1 LQAGRPGLAKVA
13 LAAFFWK
20 IRRGAPIERS
30 PHFSQREFPMF
41 KALIAFCLSRRPIV
55 VLGLVMFV
63 AAGFIA
69 FKLLNIEAYPNPTPV
84 ILEVTAQA
92 PGLSAEEMER
102 YYTIPM
108 EIGLYTTPGIEVIR
122 STSFYGLSFVRVSFK
137 YGVDYFFAYA
147 QASIALQQNVNL
159 PGGLVPSI
167 QENSSTG
174 EIYRYQVV
182 GPPHFGI
189 ANLRT
194 VQDWIVARRLL
205 TIPGI
210 AMINSWGGPTKEFQV
225 EVDPHKLE
233 AYSVTVPQI
242 LTALGNANINVGG
255 REIRIGQQSIN
266 IRGVGL
272 IDDGGNDD
280 LRQGYKV
287 GDIENV
293 VLAQSNGV
301 PVLVRD
307 VGKVSIGYRP
317 RLGIL
322 GRGYRVQNEAVD
334 QDDVVGSIVV
344 MRRTEQTA
352 QMIPLVQAA
361 IEKINHDGSLPPGVH
376 VAPYYDRSHLI
387 ALTTHTVLHNLIFGC
402 LLVFL
407 IQWIFLGDLRSAT
420 IVGLNIPFALFFATI
435 LLVIQGE
442 SANLLSVGAV
452 DFGII
457 VDSAVILV
465 ENIFKNFQR
474 DAEERRSLLQRLGEG
489 FWGVDPTRN
498 PADATPARGWTD
510 RLRLILISALQV
522 DNAVLFSGLITV
534 AGFVPLFTM
543 QGVEGQIFGP
553 MARTYGYA
561 LAGALISTFTITP
574 VISSMLLPK
583 NVREVET
590 IIVRFLHRIYNPTLR
605 FALSH
610 RLLVVGLEL
619 ALSIG
624 TFTLIAPRLGSEFL
638 PHLEEGNFWIRASM
652 PITLS
657 LQDGEAATKKM
668 REILMRHP
676 EVTTVVSQHGR
687 PDDGSDASPFSN
699 VELFAPLKP
708 FDEWPKGMTKD
719 ILTNQIQE
727 EFNNEL
733 PGVIFNFS
741 QYIEDNIE
749 EGISGVKGVNSVKIV
764 GPNLQVITN
773 LAEQIRDQMSQ
784 VRGVTDLGI
793 FPVLGQPNLNIK
805 VDRAKAARYGLNSGD
820 VNAVVQATMGGA
832 VATSVLE
839 GDRQFDLVVRY
850 TPEYRDSIDKIRN
863 IKVAYQ
869 TASGA
874 NAYIPLS
881 ELATITLDTGA
892 AWVYHES
899 MQRFIPVKFSVR
911 GRDLGGTVE
920 EAQERIAKNV
930 KLPSGYHLV
939 WAGEY
944 GDLQAAK
951 ARLYVI
957 VPISFVLIAGALYG
971 LFNNFLDCILAL
983 AGIPDAIVGGI
994 LALYISGLHFSI
1006 SAAIGFV
1013 SLFGVSVMDGILMI
1027 TFYNHERALG
1037 FSPMESMYRAA
1048 STRMRPLLMT
1058 ALSACIGLFPAAI
1071 STGIGSQVQRPLAT
1085 VIVGGMLVGPIML
1098 LIAVPALRLIFLSH
1112 EHHPI
1117 SAIEAG

>member
-1 LQAGRPGLAKVA
+1 
-13 LAAFFWK
+13 
-20 IRRGAPIERS
+20 
-30 PHFSQREFPMF
+30 MF
-41 KALIAFCLSRRPIV
+41 KSLIAFCLSRRPIV
-55 VLGLVMFV
+55 VLGLLLF
-63 AAGFIA
+63 AGAGFVA

-84 ILEVTAQA
+84 ILEITAQA

-102 YYTIPM
+102 YYTLPT
-108 EIGLYTTPGIEVIR
+108 EIGLYTTPGIDVIR
-122 STSFYGLSFVRVSFK
+122 STSFYGLSFVRVTFK
-137 YGVDYFFAYA
+137 YGVDYNFAYA
-147 QASIALQQNVNL
+147 QASVAMQQNVSL
-159 PGGLVPSI
+159 PGGLVPTI
-167 QENSSTG
+167 QANSSTG

-189 ANLRT
+189 TNLRT

-210 AMINSWGGPTKEFQV
+210 AAVNSWGGPTKEFQV

-233 AYSVTVPQI
+233 AYNVTVPQV
-242 LTALGNANINVGG
+242 LTALGNANLNVGG

-280 LRQGYKV
+280 LRQCYKV
-287 GDIENV
+287 DDIDHV
-293 VLAQSNGV
+293 VLAQINGV

-307 VGKVSIGYRP
+307 VAKVSVGYRP

-322 GRGYRVQNEAVD
+322 GPDE
-334 QDDVVGSIVV
+334 QDDVVGSIGV
-344 MRRTEQTA
+344 MRRTETTA
-352 QMIPLVQAA
+352 DMIPKVKAA
-361 IEKINHDGSLPPGVH
+361 IDKLNHDGSLPPGVRL
-376 VAPYYDRSHLI
+376 VPYYDRSSLI
-387 ALTTHTVLHNLIFGC
+387 AITTHTVLHNLIFGC

-407 IQWIFLGDLRSAT
+407 IQWIFLGNLRSAT

-435 LLVIQGE
+435 LLVVMGE

-474 DAEERRSLLQRLGEG
+474 DPEERRSLLERLAKGS
-489 FWGVDPTRN
+489 WGPDPTRSSE
-498 PADATPARGWTD
+498 PTTAAHGWSD
-510 RLRLILISALQV
+510 RLRLILISAMQV
-522 DNAVLFSGLITV
+522 DKAVLFSALITV

-561 LAGALISTFTITP
+561 LAGALIATFTVTP
-574 VISSMLLPK
+574 VIASLLLPK
-583 NVREVET
+583 HVKETETVVVRL
-590 IIVRFLHRIYNPTLR
+590 LHRIYNPALR
-605 FALSH
+605 FSLNH
-610 RLLVVGLEL
+610 RALVVGLEL
-619 ALSIG
+619 TLSLG
-624 TFTLIAPRLGSEFL
+624 TFFLIAPRLGSEFL

-657 LQDGEAATKKM
+657 LEDGEAAARKM
-668 REILMRHP
+668 REILMRHR
-676 EVTTVVSQHGR
+676 EVLTVVSQHGR

-708 FDEWPKGMTKD
+708 FDEWPKGLTKD
-719 ILTNQIQE
+719 KLTNQIQE
-727 EFNNEL
+727 EFNSEL
-733 PGVIFNFS
+733 PGVVFNFS

-764 GPNLQVITN
+764 GPNLQTITN
-773 LAEQIRDQMSQ
+773 LADQVRDQMSQ
-784 VRGVTDLGI
+784 VRGITDLGI

-820 VNAVVQATMGGA
+820 VNAVVQASMGGA

-839 GDRQFDLVVRY
+839 GDRQFDLIVRY
-850 TPEYRDSIDKIRN
+850 TPEYRDSIDKVHN

-869 TASGA
+869 TPTGA

-899 MQRFIPVKFSVR
+899 VQRFIPVKFSVR

-920 EAQERIAKNV
+920 EAQKRIADKV
-930 KLPSGYHLV
+930 KLPPGYRLI
-939 WAGEY
+939 WAGEF
-944 GDLQAAK
+944 GDLQEAK
-951 ARLYVI
+951 KRLEII
-957 VPISFVLIAGALYG
+957 VPISFILIAGALYS
-971 LFNNFLDCILAL
+971 LFNNFRDSLLAL
-983 AGIPDAIVGGI
+983 AGIPDAVVGGI

-1027 TFYNHERALG
+1027 TFYEHERNKGLA
-1037 FSPMESMYRAA
+1037 PVEAMYRAA

-1085 VIVGGMLVGPIML
+1085 VIVGGMLVGPVML
-1098 LIAVPALRLIFLSH
+1098 LLAVPALRMIFLGRDN
-1112 EHHPI
+1112 HHAP
-1117 SAIEAG
+1117 EVRP

>member
-1 LQAGRPGLAKVA
+1 
-13 LAAFFWK
+13 
-20 IRRGAPIERS
+20 
-30 PHFSQREFPMF
+30 MF
-41 KALIAFCLSRRPIV
+41 KALISFCLSRRPIV
-55 VLGLVMFV
+55 VLGLLLL
-63 AAGFIA
+63 AGAGLIA

-84 ILEVTAQA
+84 ILEITAQA

-102 YYTIPM
+102 YYTLPT
-108 EIGLYTTPGIEVIR
+108 EIGLYTTPGIDVIR
-122 STSFYGLSFVRVSFK
+122 STSFYGLSFVRVVFK
-137 YGVDYFFAYA
+137 YGVDFNFAYA
-147 QASIALQQNVNL
+147 QASVAMQQNVNL
-159 PGGLVPSI
+159 PGGLVPTI
-167 QENSSTG
+167 QANSSTG

-189 ANLRT
+189 TNLRT
-194 VQDWIVARRLL
+194 VQDWIVLRRLL

-210 AMINSWGGPTKEFQV
+210 AAVNSWGGPTKEFQV

-233 AYSVTVPQI
+233 AYNVTVPQV
-242 LTALGNANINVGG
+242 LTALGNANLNVGG
-255 REIRIGQQSIN
+255 REIRLGQQSIN

-287 GDIENV
+287 DDIENV

-307 VGKVSIGYRP
+307 VAKVYVGHRP

-322 GRGYRVQNEAVD
+322 GRDQ
-334 QDDVVGSIVV
+334 QDDVVGAIVV
-344 MRRTEQTA
+344 MRRTEKTA
-352 QMIPLVQAA
+352 DMIPKVKAA
-361 IEKINHDGSLPPGVH
+361 IDKLNHEGSLPPGVRI
-376 VAPYYDRSHLI
+376 VPFYDRSSLI
-387 ALTTHTVLHNLIFGC
+387 AVTTHTVLHNLILGC

-407 IQWIFLGDLRSAT
+407 IQWIFLGNLRSAT

-435 LLVIQGE
+435 LLVITGE

-474 DAEERRSLLQRLGEG
+474 DPEERRSLLQRLAGG
-489 FWGVDPTRN
+489 SWGSDPTR
-498 PADATPARGWTD
+498 PTEHTTAAHGWTD
-510 RLRLILISALQV
+510 RLRLILISAMQV
-522 DNAVLFSGLITV
+522 DKAVLFSGLITV

-561 LAGALISTFTITP
+561 LAGALLATFTVTP
-574 VISSMLLPK
+574 VMASFLLPK
-583 NVREVET
+583 RVKEAET
-590 IIVRFLHRIYNPTLR
+590 IVVRVLHRIYNPALR
-605 FALSH
+605 FALTH
-610 RLLVVGLEL
+610 R
-619 ALSIG
+619 ALTAGINIVLFAG
-624 TFTLIAPRLGSEFL
+624 TVLLIAPRLGSEFL

-657 LQDGEAATKKM
+657 LQDGEAATRKM
-668 REILMRHP
+668 REILLRHP
-676 EVTTVVSQHGR
+676 EVLTVVSQHGR
-687 PDDGSDASPFSN
+687 PDDGSDAAPFSN

-708 FDEWPKGMTKD
+708 FDEWPKGLNKEK
-719 ILTNQIQE
+719 LTDQIQA

-749 EGISGVKGVNSVKIV
+749 EAISGVKGVNSVKIV
-764 GPNLQVITN
+764 GPNLETITK
-773 LAEQIRDQMSQ
+773 LAEQVRDQMSQ

-820 VNAVVQATMGGA
+820 VNLVVQAAMGGA
-832 VATSVLE
+832 LATWVLE
-839 GDRQFDLVVRY
+839 GDRQFELVVRY
-850 TPEYRDSIDKIRN
+850 TPEYRDSIEKIRN

-869 TASGA
+869 TSSGA

-899 MQRFIPVKFSVR
+899 VQRFIPVKFSVR

-920 EAQERIAKNV
+920 EAQKRIADNV
-930 KLPSGYHLV
+930 KLPPGYRLV
-939 WAGEY
+939 WAGEF
-944 GDLQAAK
+944 GDLQEAK
-951 ARLYVI
+951 KRLEII
-957 VPISFVLIAGALYG
+957 VPISFILIAGALYS
-971 LFNNFLDCILAL
+971 LFNNLRDCLLTL
-983 AGIPDAIVGGI
+983 AGIPDAVMGGI
-994 LALYISGLHFSI
+994 LALYVAGLHFSI

-1027 TFYNHERALG
+1027 TFYNHERANGLAPVDAM
-1037 FSPMESMYRAA
+1037 FRAA

-1098 LIAVPALRLIFLSH
+1098 LLAVPALRMIFLGRDN
-1112 EHHPI
+1112 HPA
-1117 SAIEAG
+1117 SEVQPG

>member
-1 LQAGRPGLAKVA
+1 
-13 LAAFFWK
+13 
-20 IRRGAPIERS
+20 
-30 PHFSQREFPMF
+30 MF
-41 KALIAFCLSRRPIV
+41 KSLIAFCLSRRPIV
-55 VLGLVMFV
+55 VVGLLLF
-63 AAGFIA
+63 AGTGLIA
-69 FKLLNIEAYPNPTPV
+69 FKMLNIEAYPNPTPV
-84 ILEVTAQA
+84 ILEITAQA

-102 YYTIPM
+102 YYTRPT
-108 EIGLYTTPGIEVIR
+108 EIGLYTTPGVDVIR

-137 YGVDYFFAYA
+137 YGVDYNFAYA
-147 QASIALQQNVNL
+147 QASVAMQQNVSL
-159 PGGLVPSI
+159 PGGQVPNI
-167 QENSSTG
+167 QANSSTG

-182 GPPHFGI
+182 GPKHFGI
-189 ANLRT
+189 TNLRT

-210 AMINSWGGPTKEFQV
+210 AAINSWGGPTKEFQV

-255 REIRIGQQSIN
+255 REVHIGQQSIN

-272 IDDGGNDD
+272 IDDGGSDD
-280 LRQGYKV
+280 LAQGYKV
-287 GDIENV
+287 DDIENV
-293 VLAQSNGV
+293 VLTQVNGV
-301 PVLVRD
+301 PVLMKD
-307 VGKVSIGYRP
+307 IGKVSIGYRP

-322 GRGYRVQNEAVD
+322 GRD
-334 QDDVVGSIVV
+334 QQSDVVGSIVV

-352 QMIPLVQAA
+352 DMIPKVKDEIDKL
-361 IEKINHDGSLPPGVH
+361 NRDGSLPPGVK
-376 VAPYYDRSHLI
+376 VVPYYDRSSLI
-387 ALTTHTVLHNLIFGC
+387 AITTHTVLHNLIFGC

-407 IQWIFLGDLRSAT
+407 IQWIFLGNLRSAV

-435 LLVIQGE
+435 LLVILGE

-465 ENIFKNFQR
+465 ENVFRNFQR
-474 DAEERRSLLQRLGEG
+474 NQEERLGLLQRLSGG
-489 FWGVDPTRN
+489 AWGPDPTTALEQASAN
-498 PADATPARGWTD
+498 GWTD

-522 DNAVLFSGLITV
+522 DKAVLFSALITV

-561 LAGALISTFTITP
+561 LAGALIATFTITP
-574 VISSMLLPK
+574 VVASMLLPERLK
-583 NVREVET
+583 ETET
-590 IIVRFLHRIYNPTLR
+590 IVVRFLHRIYNPALR
-605 FALSH
+605 FALTH
-610 RLLVVGLEL
+610 RALVVGIEL

-624 TFTLIAPRLGSEFL
+624 TFLLIAPRLGSEFL

-652 PITLS
+652 PTTLS
-657 LQDGEAATKKM
+657 LEDGEAASRKM
-668 REILMRHP
+668 REILLRHP
-676 EVTTVVSQHGR
+676 EVLTVVSQHGR

-708 FDEWPKGMTKD
+708 FDEWPRGLTKEK
-719 ILTNQIQE
+719 LTEQVQT

-733 PGVIFNFS
+733 PGVVFNFS

-764 GPNLQVITN
+764 GPNLEVLTK
-773 LAEQIRDQMSQ
+773 LAEQVRDRMNQ
-784 VRGVTDLGI
+784 VRGIADLGI

-820 VNAVVQATMGGA
+820 VNTVIQAAMGGE
-832 VATSVLE
+832 VATEVLE
-839 GDRQFDLVVRY
+839 GERQFDLVVRY
-850 TPEYRDSIDKIRN
+850 TPEYRESIDKIRN

-869 TASGA
+869 TSSGA

-881 ELATITLDTGA
+881 ELSTITLDTGA
-892 AWVYHES
+892 AWIYHES
-899 MQRFIPVKFSVR
+899 VQRFIPVKFSVR
-911 GRDLGGTVE
+911 GRDLGGTVD
-920 EAQERIAKNV
+920 EAQQQIAKSV
-930 KLPSGYHLV
+930 KLPSGYRLI
-939 WAGEY
+939 WAGEF
-944 GDLQAAK
+944 GDLQEAK
-951 ARLYVI
+951 KRLEII
-957 VPISFVLIAGALYG
+957 VPISLVLIIGLLYT
-971 LFNNFLDCILAL
+971 LFNNLRDCLLAL
-983 AGIPDAIVGGI
+983 AGIPDAVVGGI
-994 LALYISGLHFSI
+994 LALYLTGQNFSI

-1027 TFYNHERALG
+1027 TFYNQERAHGLA
-1037 FSPMESMYRAA
+1037 PVDAMYRAA

-1058 ALSACIGLFPAAI
+1058 SLSACIGLLPAAI

-1085 VIVGGMLVGPIML
+1085 VIVGGMLLGPVML
-1098 LIAVPALRLIFLSH
+1098 LLAVPALRMMFLGRDNHSH
-1112 EHHPI
+1112 PPSGELL
-1117 SAIEAG
+1117 